1 MHPAAEAPS
10 GSGVRLI
17 DVFTT
22 MRDQRRTALI
32 VAAAI
37 FALMS
42 LIIFLDQ
49 PVYRAY
55 VTLAPSAPLV
65 GPDQLS
71 LADELL
77 GLGLG
82 SNAGIDVVPHRT
94 TQNEAFAMLV
104 SRSIGRQFIES
115 EDLLPILFAEQW
127 DATAGEWKDADT
139 SEHPTID
146 DALDVFERD
155 VRYVSRNDATKFIR
169 INIEWTDPDLAAA
182 WANRLVELTDEVLR
196 QRDIREAQNSI
207 KFLQEEASRAS
218 LESVRQLIYSLIE
231 SYSKTIM
238 LARVK
243 DNYVFNIIDPA
254 TAPTVDEPINM
265 PISFRLS
272 LALLL
277 ALGCGLLY
285 VGIRPLWYGSG

>member
-1 MHPAAEAPS
+1 MPKTRLEYLIHMDR
-10 GSGVRLI
+10 VR
-17 DVFTT
+17 
-22 MRDQRRTALI
+22 
-32 VAAAI
+32 
-37 FALMS
+37 
-42 LIIFLDQ
+42 
-49 PVYRAY
+49 
-55 VTLAPSAPLV
+55 
-65 GPDQLS
+65 
-71 LADELL
+71 
-77 GLGLG
+77 
-82 SNAGIDVVPHRT
+82 
-94 TQNEAFAMLV
+94 
-104 SRSIGRQFIES
+104 
-115 EDLLPILFAEQW
+115 
-127 DATAGEWKDADT
+127 
-139 SEHPTID
+139 